1 MHLEPETSFP
11 CPRCFDDDDGQVRNV
26 TKLADGKM
34 IRHNKLQTN
43 KLLSTQILGSWTVL
57 PSASPRCRQNN
68 EWPSHTSTTMSLK
81 GRHYT
86 HHRPTNI
93 RMGLETR
100 RVSSLRPQVCHLTS
114 FVTFFIIL
122 MIWYG

>member
-11 CPRCFDDDDGQVRNV
+11 CPRCFDDDDGQVRNRNV

-43 KLLSTQILGSWTVL
+43 KQVTLLKSWILGLS
-57 PSASPRCRQNN
+57 SPRCRQNN

-81 GRHYT
+81 GLHYT

-122 MIWYG
+122 MVRYG